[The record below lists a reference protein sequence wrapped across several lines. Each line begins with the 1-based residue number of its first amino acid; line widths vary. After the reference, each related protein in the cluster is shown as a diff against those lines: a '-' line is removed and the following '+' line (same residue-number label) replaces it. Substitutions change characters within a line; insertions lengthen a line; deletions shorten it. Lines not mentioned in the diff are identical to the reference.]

1 MFSFMFF
8 LCGLVVEG
16 AKLPHPESMIFGDFG
31 VWFLRAAVMAAASGM
46 VVVAGK
52 VRRWVGGDR

>member
-1 MFSFMFF
+1 MFF